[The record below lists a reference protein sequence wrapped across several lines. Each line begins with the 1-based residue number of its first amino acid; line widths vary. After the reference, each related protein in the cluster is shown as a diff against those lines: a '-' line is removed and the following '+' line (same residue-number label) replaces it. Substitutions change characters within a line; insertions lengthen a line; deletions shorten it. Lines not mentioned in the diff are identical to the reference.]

1 MQVPILSQND
11 VSHLYLSVENNLVKY
26 EEKRDPFHLLNKC
39 KFVAGTE
46 ISDNLDSLLI
56 LDDAKEGLLDAKN
69 AFIVY
74 SSIKNLTPYQ
84 ARDERIIAAIS
95 HIYFIKYGFFRHKIK
110 KDNKEEKIKKHFF
123 ARGNGARSIERLNVF
138 SRLWWRGYFIDQCRE
153 DNDLEELLHL
163 LCSDTDFRSAI
174 MERPEIGKTP
184 QLALA
189 VLLCRKRFEKENPG
203 TKFFTGRTADAPF
216 RLWFKKINFFGGS
229 YLYSAMSKDELIDV
243 FWGYMNEIAHAQS
256 R

>member
-11 VSHLYLSVENNLVKY
+11 VSHLYSSVENNLVKY

-39 KFVAGTE
+39 KFVADTE

-56 LDDAKEGLLDAKN
+56 SDDSKEGVLDAKN

-95 HIYFIKYGFFRHKIK
+95 HIYFLKYGFFRHKIK
-110 KDNKEEKIKKHFF
+110 KGDKTEKIKKHFF

-163 LCSDTDFRSAI
+163 LCSDTDL
-174 MERPEIGKTP
+174 G
-184 QLALA
+184 L
-189 VLLCRKRFEKENPG
+189 
-203 TKFFTGRTADAPF
+203 
-216 RLWFKKINFFGGS
+216 RLWKDLKLEKFLNWLWQFCFAEKGLSKKIQKLNSLPVERQMRRLDYGS
-229 YLYSAMSKDELIDV
+229 K
-243 FWGYMNEIAHAQS
+243 